1 GLLRDPRLA
10 GTLALPLGKLV
21 TVIISCR
28 RYTGIVSDQ
37 GAINGCCP
45 HFSSPLASPPPC
57 WVACARCG
65 PGAAHEGD
73 AIMSHELSP
82 RLRAYWRANERL
94 VLVLLAIWAV
104 VSFGAGIV
112 FIETLN
118 KVSFLG
124 VPLGFLMAQQG
135 SICLFVILIFVYA
148 IGMDRLDRRYHADE
162 DCRAHDNRSLDFHL
176 HNWHFCGLSLHR
188 LVGARTRVG

>member
-1 GLLRDPRLA
+1 
-10 GTLALPLGKLV
+10 
-21 TVIISCR
+21 
-28 RYTGIVSDQ
+28 
-37 GAINGCCP
+37 
-45 HFSSPLASPPPC
+45 
-57 WVACARCG
+57 
-65 PGAAHEGD
+65 
-73 AIMSHELSP
+73 MSHELSP

-124 VPLGFLMAQQG
+124 LPLGFFMAQQG
-135 SICLFVILIFVYA
+135 SIFVFVILIFVYA

-162 DCRAHDNRSLDFHL
+162 D
-176 HNWHFCGLSLHR
+176 
-188 LVGARTRVG
+188 